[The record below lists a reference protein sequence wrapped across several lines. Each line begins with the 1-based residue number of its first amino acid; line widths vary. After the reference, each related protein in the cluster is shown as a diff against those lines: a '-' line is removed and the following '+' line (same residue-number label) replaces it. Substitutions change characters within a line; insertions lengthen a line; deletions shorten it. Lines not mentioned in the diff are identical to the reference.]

1 MRWWVA
7 VALNELYPN
16 RDIARLIDTIIRTGE
31 TLVEEVEVYITGG
44 DSVSAELKKTK
55 IGIATGSYAMGLG
68 IRTIDHGHI
77 GSSGT
82 SDPSAWRKCLDAAV
96 SSGTLATPQEWERLP
111 HPLPSVSEQPLLSF
125 DPEVR
130 VKAEV
135 AESAI
140 YQMLKG
146 AEEYPVNVMSGS
158 ADISTGYLTL
168 ANSHGVR
175 YTTKKSMVSVSLE
188 AISDQ
193 STGYEFDQSVT
204 MSVDP
209 LNVGKKAAFFAH
221 HGRGG
226 EDLPTG
232 DYSLV
237 LSPMAFAQLLGN
249 VFVPAVNGRSVHA
262 GRSKLANSLGEVV
275 ADTSISIFDDPFRKY
290 GPGSTWWD
298 AEGVPT
304 RRIDIVRNG
313 VLTEFLYDLKTGYRY
328 GKSSTGSALRSGYGG
343 LPGIGYHNL
352 VFDGP
357 REDIRDE
364 PAIYVHDVVG
374 AHTANPMSGD
384 FSVEISNPSWI
395 KNNDFGNP
403 VRKAMYAGNVFD
415 LLKKIQGIGHGERVI
430 GSMVLPEVRLSG
442 QRIIGV

>member
-7 VALNELYPN
+7 VAQSEVWSP
-16 RDIARLIDTIIRTGE
+16 DDVAGLIDDIIRSGE
-31 TLVEEVEVYITGG
+31 ALVEEVEVYIAGG
-44 DSVSAELKKTK
+44 ESVSAELKKTK
-55 IGIATGSYAMGLG
+55 IGIATGSKSLGLG
-68 IRTIDHGHI
+68 IRTIDHGRI

-82 SDPSAWRKCLDAAV
+82 SDPSAWRKCLQASV
-96 SSGTLATPQEWERLP
+96 SSGTLATPQEWGGLP
-111 HPLPSVSEQPLLSF
+111 KPSAGEQPLLSF

-130 VKAEV
+130 VEAGFVEK
-135 AESAI
+135 AI
-140 YQMLKG
+140 YEMLKG
-146 AEEYPVNVMSGS
+146 AEQFPVNVTSGS
-158 ADISTGYLTL
+158 ADVSTGYLTL

-175 YTTKKSMVSVSLE
+175 YTAKKSMVSVSIE
-188 AISDQ
+188 TISDQ

-209 LNVGKKAAFFAH
+209 EKVGKKAAFFAH
-221 HGRGG
+221 HGRSG
-226 EDLPTG
+226 EDIPTG

-237 LSPMAFAQLLGN
+237 LSPMALAQLLGN

-262 GRSKLANSLGEVV
+262 GRSKLAKSLGEVV
-275 ADTSISIFDDPFRKY
+275 ADTSISVFDDPFRKF

-304 RRIDIVRNG
+304 RRVDIVRDG
-313 VLTEFLYDLKTGYRY
+313 VLNEFLYDLKSGYRY
-328 GKSSTGSALRSGYGG
+328 GKPSTGSALRSGYGG

-357 REDIRDE
+357 RTGIWDE

-395 KNNDFGNP
+395 ENGDFGKP

-415 LLKKIQGIGHGERVI
+415 LLKEIKGIAHGERVI

-442 QRIIGV
+442 QRIIGI

>member
-1 MRWWVA
+1 MAQIDVLSAGDVA
-7 VALNELYPN
+7 G
-16 RDIARLIDTIIRTGE
+16 LIDTIIRAGE
-31 TLVEEVEVYITGG
+31 ALVGEVEVYIAGG
-44 DSVSAELKKTK
+44 ESVSAELKKTK
-55 IGIATGSYAMGLG
+55 IGIASGSHAMGLG
-68 IRTIDHGHI
+68 IRTIDHGRI
-77 GSSGT
+77 GSSAT
-82 SDPSAWRKCLDAAV
+82 TDPAAWRKCLDAAV
-96 SSGTLATPQEWERLP
+96 SSGTLATPQEWGGLP
-111 HPLPSVSEQPLLSF
+111 HPSVQERPLLSF

-130 VKAEV
+130 VEAGIAET
-135 AESAI
+135 AI
-140 YQMLKG
+140 YKMLKG

-158 ADISTGYLTL
+158 ADLSTGYLTL

-175 YTTKKSMVSVSLE
+175 YSTKKSSFSVSLE

-193 STGYEFDQSVT
+193 STGYEFDHSVT

-209 LNVGKKAAFFAH
+209 ENVGKKAAFFAH
-221 HGRGG
+221 HGRSG

-237 LSPMAFAQLLGN
+237 LSPMALAQLLGN

-262 GRSKLANSLGEVV
+262 GRSKLAKSLGELV
-275 ADTSISIFDDPFRKY
+275 ADTSISMYDDPFRTY
-290 GPGSTWWD
+290 GSGSTWWD
-298 AEGVPT
+298 AEGIPT
-304 RRIDIVRNG
+304 RRIDIVRDG

-357 REDIRDE
+357 RSDIRDE

-384 FSVEISNPSWI
+384 FSVEISNPSWVEDG
-395 KNNDFGNP
+395 DFGNP

-415 LLKKIQGIGHGERVI
+415 LLKEIEGIAHGERVI

-442 QRIIGV
+442 QHIIGV

>member
-7 VALNELYPN
+7 VAQNEVLPAV
-16 RDIARLIDTIIRTGE
+16 DVACLVDLIIRTGE
-31 TLVEEVEVYITGG
+31 SLVEEIEVYISGG
-44 DSVSAELKKTK
+44 ESVSAELTKTK
-55 IGIATGSYAMGLG
+55 IGIATGSKSLGLG
-68 IRTIDHGHI
+68 IRTIDHGKI

-82 SDPSAWRKCLDAAV
+82 NDPFAWRKCLDAAV
-96 SSGTLATPQEWERLP
+96 SSGTLATMQEWGGL
-111 HPLPSVSEQPLLSF
+111 PLPSVEEHSLLSF
-125 DPEVR
+125 DPGVR
-130 VKAEV
+130 VEAEI
-135 AESAI
+135 AETAI
-140 YQMLKG
+140 YNLLKG
-146 AEEYPVNVMSGS
+146 AEAFPVHVMSGS
-158 ADISTGYLTL
+158 ADISTGHLTL
-168 ANSHGVR
+168 ANSHGVW
-175 YTTKKSMVSVSLE
+175 YSTKKSMVSVSLE

-209 LNVGKKAAFFAH
+209 EDVGKKAAFLAH
-221 HGRGG
+221 HGRSGD
-226 EDLPTG
+226 DLPTG

-249 VFVPAVNGRSVHA
+249 VLVPAVNGRSVHA
-262 GRSKLANSLGEVV
+262 GRSKLAQSLGEVV
-275 ADTSISIFDDPFRKY
+275 AGNDISIYDDPFRKH

-304 RRIDIVRNG
+304 RRIDIVKDG
-313 VLTEFLYDLKTGYRY
+313 VLNEFMYDLKTAYRY
-328 GKSSTGSALRSGYGG
+328 GKHSTGSAIRSGYGG

-357 REDIRDE
+357 RSDIRDE

-395 KNNDFGNP
+395 EHGDFGNP
-403 VRKAMYAGNVFD
+403 IRKAMYAGNVFD
-415 LLKKIQGIGHGERVI
+415 LLKEIEGIAHGERVI

-442 QRIIGV
+442 QRIIGI

>member
-7 VALNELYPN
+7 VAPSEILSTDDL
-16 RDIARLIDTIIRTGE
+16 ACLIDTIIRAGE
-31 TLVEEVEVYITGG
+31 LLVEETEVYITGG
-44 DSVSAELKKTK
+44 ESVSAELKKTK
-55 IGIATGSYAMGLG
+55 IGVATGSKSLGLG
-68 IRTIDHGHI
+68 IRTINHGRI

-82 SDPSAWRKCLDAAV
+82 SDPAAWRKCLDAAV
-96 SSGTLATPQEWERLP
+96 SSGTLATPQEWGGLP
-111 HPLPSVSEQPLLSF
+111 GPSSQEQPLLSF

-130 VKAEV
+130 IEAGIAEK
-135 AESAI
+135 AI
-140 YQMLKG
+140 YEMLKG
-146 AEEYPVNVMSGS
+146 AAEFPVNVMSGS
-158 ADISTGYLTL
+158 SDLSTGFLLL
-168 ANSHGVR
+168 ANSHDIR
-175 YTTKKSMVSVSLE
+175 YNVKKSMVSVSLE

-204 MSVDP
+204 MSADP
-209 LNVGKKAAFFAH
+209 VQVGKKAAFFAH
-221 HGRGG
+221 HSRSG
-226 EDLPTG
+226 EDIPTG
-232 DYSLV
+232 NYSLV
-237 LSPMAFAQLLGN
+237 LSPMALAQLLGN

-262 GRSKLANSLGEVV
+262 GRSKLAESIGEEV
-275 ADTSISIFDDPFRKY
+275 AGTNISIFDDPFRKF

-298 AEGVPT
+298 AEGIPT
-304 RRIDIVRNG
+304 RRVDIVKDG
-313 VLTEFLYDLKTGYRY
+313 VLKEFLYDLKTGYRY

-357 REDIRDE
+357 RSDIWDE

-395 KNNDFGNP
+395 ENGDFGNP

-415 LLKKIQGIGHGERVI
+415 LLKEIEGIAKGERVI
-430 GSMVLPEVRLSG
+430 GSMVLPEVRLHG
-442 QRIIGV
+442 QRIIGT

>member
-1 MRWWVA
+1 MAQNEVLSAGDVA
-7 VALNELYPN
+7 G
-16 RDIARLIDTIIRTGE
+16 LIDTIIRAGE
-31 TLVEEVEVYITGG
+31 VLVGEVEVYIAGG
-44 DSVSAELKKTK
+44 ESVSAELKKTK
-55 IGIATGSYAMGLG
+55 IGIASGSHAMGLG
-68 IRTIDHGHI
+68 IRTIDHGRI
-77 GSSGT
+77 GSSAT
-82 SDPSAWRKCLDAAV
+82 TDPAAWRKCLDAAV
-96 SSGTLATPQEWERLP
+96 SSGTLATPQEWGGLP
-111 HPLPSVSEQPLLSF
+111 QPSLHDLPLLSF

-130 VKAEV
+130 IEAGIAET
-135 AESAI
+135 AI
-140 YQMLKG
+140 YKMLKG

-158 ADISTGYLTL
+158 ADLSTGYLTL

-175 YTTKKSMVSVSLE
+175 YSTKKSSFSVSLE

-193 STGYEFDQSVT
+193 STGYEFDHSVT

-209 LNVGKKAAFFAH
+209 ENVGKKAAFFAH
-221 HGRGG
+221 HGRSG

-237 LSPMAFAQLLGN
+237 LSPMALAQLLGN

-262 GRSKLANSLGEVV
+262 GRSKLAKSLGELV
-275 ADTSISIFDDPFRKY
+275 ADTSISMYDDPFRTY

-298 AEGVPT
+298 AEGIPT
-304 RRIDIVRNG
+304 RRIDIVRDG

-357 REDIRDE
+357 RSDIRDE

-384 FSVEISNPSWI
+384 FSVEISNPSWVEDG
-395 KNNDFGNP
+395 DFGNP

-415 LLKKIQGIGHGERVI
+415 LLKEIEGIAHGERVI

-442 QRIIGV
+442 QHIIGV

>member
-7 VALNELYPN
+7 VAQNEILLPG
-16 RDIARLIDTIIRTGE
+16 DMAGLIDTIIRKGE
-31 TLVEEVEVYITGG
+31 ALVEEVEVYIAGG
-44 DSVSAELKKTK
+44 ESVSAELSKTN
-55 IGIATGSYAMGLG
+55 IGIATGSKSLGLG
-68 IRTIDHGHI
+68 IRTIDHGRI

-82 SDPSAWRKCLDAAV
+82 SDPAAWRKCLDAAV
-96 SSGTLATPQEWERLP
+96 SSGTLATPQEWGGLPMLSVQER
-111 HPLPSVSEQPLLSF
+111 PLLSF

-130 VKAEV
+130 VEAGIVEK
-135 AESAI
+135 AI
-140 YQMLKG
+140 YNMLKG
-146 AEEYPVNVMSGS
+146 AEEFPVKVTSGS

-175 YTTKKSMVSVSLE
+175 YSTKKSMVSVSLE
-188 AISDQ
+188 AISDN

-204 MSVDP
+204 RSVDP
-209 LNVGKKAAFFAH
+209 ENVGRKAAFFAH
-221 HGRGG
+221 HGRSG
-226 EDLPTG
+226 EGLPTG
-232 DYSLV
+232 AYSLV
-237 LSPMAFAQLLGN
+237 LSPMALAQLLGN

-262 GRSKLANSLGEVV
+262 GRSKLAKSIGEVV
-275 ADTSISIFDDPFRKY
+275 TDPRISMYDDPFRNY

-304 RRIDIVRNG
+304 RRIDIVRDG

-328 GKSSTGSALRSGYGG
+328 GKNSTGSALRSGYGG

-357 REDIRDE
+357 RTDIWDE

-395 KNNDFGNP
+395 KNGEFGNP

-415 LLKKIQGIGHGERVI
+415 LLKEIEGIAHGERVI
-430 GSMVLPEVRLSG
+430 GAMVLPEIRLSG
-442 QRIIGV
+442 QRIIGM

>member
-7 VALNELYPN
+7 VAPNEFLAPG
-16 RDIARLIDTIIRTGE
+16 DIAGLIDTIISAGE
-31 TLVEEVEVYITGG
+31 ALVEEVEVYITGG
-44 DSVSAELKKTK
+44 ESVSAELTKKK
-55 IGIATGSYAMGLG
+55 IGIATGSKSLGLG
-68 IRTIDHGHI
+68 IRTIDHGRI

-96 SSGTLATPQEWERLP
+96 SSGTLATPQEWGGLP
-111 HPLPSVSEQPLLSF
+111 HSSVQERTLHSF

-130 VKAEV
+130 VEAEI
-135 AESAI
+135 AEEFI
-140 YQMLKG
+140 YKMLNG
-146 AEEYPVNVMSGS
+146 AEEFPVNVTSGS

-175 YTTKKSMVSVSLE
+175 YSTKKSMVSVSLE

-209 LNVGKKAAFFAH
+209 ENVGKKAAFFAH
-221 HGRGG
+221 HGRSG

-262 GRSKLANSLGEVV
+262 GRSKLAKSLGEAV
-275 ADTSISIFDDPFRKY
+275 ADTSISIYDDPFRNY
-290 GPGSTWWD
+290 GPGSTCWD

-304 RRIDIVRNG
+304 RRIDIVKEG

-328 GKSSTGSALRSGYGG
+328 GKISTGSALRSGYGG

-357 REDIRDE
+357 RSDIRDE

-395 KNNDFGNP
+395 ENGDFGNP

-415 LLKKIQGIGHGERVI
+415 LLKDIEGIAFGERVI
-430 GSMVLPEVRLSG
+430 GSMVLPEVRLQE
-442 QRIIGV
+442 QRIIGI

>member
-7 VALNELYPN
+7 VAQNEILIPG
-16 RDIARLIDTIIRTGE
+16 DIAGLIDTIIRNGE
-31 TLVEEVEVYITGG
+31 ALVEEVEVYIAGG
-44 DSVSAELKKTK
+44 ESVSAELTKTN
-55 IGIATGSYAMGLG
+55 IGIATGSKSLGLG
-68 IRTIDHGHI
+68 IRTIDHGRI

-82 SDPSAWRKCLDAAV
+82 SDPAAWRKCLDAAV
-96 SSGTLATPQEWERLP
+96 SSGTLATPQEWGGL
-111 HPLPSVSEQPLLSF
+111 PLPSVQERPFLSF

-130 VKAEV
+130 VEAGIVEK
-135 AESAI
+135 AI
-140 YQMLKG
+140 YSMLNG
-146 AEEYPVNVMSGS
+146 AEEFPVNVTSGS

-175 YTTKKSMVSVSLE
+175 YSTKKSMVSVSLE

-204 MSVDP
+204 RSVDP
-209 LNVGKKAAFFAH
+209 ENVGRMAAFFAH
-221 HGRGG
+221 HGRSG
-226 EDLPTG
+226 EGLPTG

-237 LSPMAFAQLLGN
+237 LSPMALAQLLGN

-262 GRSKLANSLGEVV
+262 GRSKLAKSIGEVV
-275 ADTSISIFDDPFRKY
+275 ADTRISIYDDPFRSH
-290 GPGSTWWD
+290 GPGSTCWD

-304 RRIDIVRNG
+304 RRIDIVRDG

-328 GKSSTGSALRSGYGG
+328 GKNSTGSALRSGYGG

-357 REDIRDE
+357 RTDTRDE

-395 KNNDFGNP
+395 ENGEFGNP

-415 LLKKIQGIGHGERVI
+415 LLKEIEGIAHGERVI
-430 GSMVLPEVRLSG
+430 GAMVLPEIRLSG
-442 QRIIGV
+442 QRIIGI

>member
-1 MRWWVA
+1 VA
-7 VALNELYPN
+7 PNEDYMPE
-16 RDIARLIDTIIRTGE
+16 DIASLIDTIISTGE
-31 TLVEEVEVYITGG
+31 TLAEEVEVFIAGG
-44 DSVSAELKKTK
+44 ESVSAELKRTK
-55 IGIATGSYAMGLG
+55 IGIAAGSYAVGLG

-77 GSSGT
+77 GASGT
-82 SDPSAWRKCLDAAV
+82 SDPSAWRKCLDAAI
-96 SSGTLATPQEWERLP
+96 SSGTLATPQEWGGLP
-111 HPLPSVSEQPLLSF
+111 LSSVREQPLLSF
-125 DPEVR
+125 DPEVW
-130 VKAEV
+130 VKAEI
-135 AESAI
+135 AEAAI
-140 YQMLKG
+140 YQMLTG
-146 AEEYPVNVMSGS
+146 AEEYPVNVTSGS
-158 ADISTGYLTL
+158 ADISTGYLSL

-175 YTTKKSMVSVSLE
+175 YSTKKSSFSVSLE

-193 STGYEFDQSVT
+193 STGYEFDQSVR

-209 LNVGKKAAFFAH
+209 VNVGKMAAFFAH
-221 HGRGG
+221 HGRSG
-226 EDLPTG
+226 EDIPTG

-237 LSPMAFAQLLGN
+237 LSPMAFAQLLGS

-275 ADTSISIFDDPFRKY
+275 ADTSISIFDDPFRNY
-290 GPGSTWWD
+290 GPGSTCWD

-304 RRIDIVRNG
+304 RRIDIVRDG

-343 LPGIGYHNL
+343 SPGIGYHNL

-357 REDIRDE
+357 RSGIRDE

-395 KNNDFGNP
+395 ENGDFGKP

-415 LLKKIQGIGHGERVI
+415 LLKNIEGLGHGERVI

>member
-7 VALNELYPN
+7 VAQSEVLLPG
-16 RDIARLIDTIIRTGE
+16 DVAGLIDTIIRTGV
-31 TLVEEVEVYITGG
+31 TLVEEIEVYIAGG
-44 DSVSAELKKTK
+44 ESVSAELTKTK
-55 IGIATGSYAMGLG
+55 IGIASGSKSLGLG
-68 IRTIDHGHI
+68 IRTIDHGRI

-82 SDPSAWRKCLDAAV
+82 SDPFAWKKCLDAAV
-96 SSGTLATPQEWERLP
+96 SSGTLATLQEWGGLP
-111 HPLPSVSEQPLLSF
+111 RPSVQERPLLSF

-130 VKAEV
+130 VEAGIAET
-135 AESAI
+135 AI
-140 YQMLKG
+140 YKMLKG
-146 AEEYPVNVMSGS
+146 AEEFPVNVTSGS
-158 ADISTGYLTL
+158 ADISTGYLSL

-175 YTTKKSMVSVSLE
+175 YSTKKSMVSVSLE

-204 MSVDP
+204 KSVDP
-209 LNVGKKAAFFAH
+209 ENVGRKAAFFAY
-221 HGRGG
+221 HGRSG

-262 GRSKLANSLGEVV
+262 GRSRLAKSLGEVV
-275 ADTSISIFDDPFRKY
+275 ADTRISIYDDPFRTY

-357 REDIRDE
+357 RSDIRDE

-395 KNNDFGNP
+395 GHGDFGNP

-415 LLKKIQGIGHGERVI
+415 LLKEIEGIAHGERVI

-442 QRIIGV
+442 QRIIGI

>member
-1 MRWWVA
+1 MAQIDVLSAGDVA
-7 VALNELYPN
+7 G
-16 RDIARLIDTIIRTGE
+16 LIDTIIRAGE
-31 TLVEEVEVYITGG
+31 ALVGEVEVYIAGG
-44 DSVSAELKKTK
+44 ESVSAELKKTK
-55 IGIATGSYAMGLG
+55 IGIASGSHAMGLG
-68 IRTIDHGHI
+68 IRTIDHGRI
-77 GSSGT
+77 GSSAT
-82 SDPSAWRKCLDAAV
+82 TDPAAWRKCRDAAV
-96 SSGTLATPQEWERLP
+96 SSGTLATPQEWGGLP
-111 HPLPSVSEQPLLSF
+111 QPSIQDRPLLSF

-130 VKAEV
+130 VEAGIAET
-135 AESAI
+135 AI
-140 YQMLKG
+140 YKMLKG

-158 ADISTGYLTL
+158 ADLSTGYLTL

-175 YTTKKSMVSVSLE
+175 YSTKKSSFSVSLE

-193 STGYEFDQSVT
+193 STGYEFDHSVT

-209 LNVGKKAAFFAH
+209 ENVGKKAAFFAH
-221 HGRGG
+221 HGRSG

-232 DYSLV
+232 DYSLI
-237 LSPMAFAQLLGN
+237 LSPMALAQLLGN

-262 GRSKLANSLGEVV
+262 GRSKLAKSLGELV
-275 ADTSISIFDDPFRKY
+275 ADTSISMYDDPFRTY

-298 AEGVPT
+298 AEGIPT
-304 RRIDIVRNG
+304 RRIDIVRDG
-313 VLTEFLYDLKTGYRY
+313 VLTEFLYDLKTCYRY

-357 REDIRDE
+357 RSDIRDE

-384 FSVEISNPSWI
+384 FSVEISNPSWVEDG
-395 KNNDFGNP
+395 DFGNP

-415 LLKKIQGIGHGERVI
+415 LLKEIEGIAHGERVI

-442 QRIIGV
+442 QHIIGV

>member
-1 MRWWVA
+1 
-7 VALNELYPN
+7 
-16 RDIARLIDTIIRTGE
+16 
-31 TLVEEVEVYITGG
+31 
-44 DSVSAELKKTK
+44 LKKTK
-55 IGIATGSYAMGLG
+55 IGIATGSKSLGLG
-68 IRTIDHGHI
+68 IRTIDHGRI

-82 SDPSAWRKCLDAAV
+82 SDPSAWKKCLLASV
-96 SSGTLATPQEWERLP
+96 SSGTLASPQEWGGLPKPSTGER
-111 HPLPSVSEQPLLSF
+111 PLLSF

-130 VKAEV
+130 VDAGFVEK
-135 AESAI
+135 AI
-140 YQMLKG
+140 YEMLKG
-146 AEEYPVNVMSGS
+146 AEQFPVNVTSGS
-158 ADISTGYLTL
+158 ADISTGYFTL

-175 YTTKKSMVSVSLE
+175 YAAKKTMVSVSLE
-188 AISDQ
+188 TISDQ

-209 LNVGKKAAFFAH
+209 EKVGKKAAFFAH
-221 HGRGG
+221 HGRSGA
-226 EDLPTG
+226 DIPTG

-237 LSPMAFAQLLGN
+237 LSPMALAQLLGN

-262 GRSKLANSLGEVV
+262 GRSKLAKSLGEVV
-275 ADTSISIFDDPFRKY
+275 ADTNISIFDDPFRKF

-304 RRIDIVRNG
+304 RRVDIVRDG
-313 VLTEFLYDLKTGYRY
+313 VLNEFLYDLKTGYRY
-328 GKSSTGSALRSGYGG
+328 GKPSTGSALRSGYGG

-357 REDIRDE
+357 RTRIWDE

-395 KNNDFGNP
+395 ENGDFGKP

-415 LLKKIQGIGHGERVI
+415 LLKEIKGIAHGERVI
-430 GSMVLPEVRLSG
+430 GSMVLPEVRLAG